1 MSRVVTPGQPATTV
15 IPQWSPGA
23 GTVTAV
29 AAIWTA
35 VIVASVFSPDLIH
48 GSEQEH
54 LPIAAITW
62 WFWGL
67 IATAFALV
75 PIAVQRGEGAV
86 RDGLWFVLAAATGAI
101 WLVATLLSV
110 FTERHVTGADPTQ
123 FPVAAV
129 FAPVV
134 AMAATGFV
142 AAFVTVLVR
151 RE

>member
-1 MSRVVTPGQPATTV
+1 MSRVITPGKPATPV
-15 IPQWSPGA
+15 IPHWSPVA

-35 VIVASVFSPDLIH
+35 VIVASVFSPDLVH

-75 PIAVQRGEGAV
+75 PIAVQRREGAV

-129 FAPVV
+129 FAPIV
-134 AMAATGFV
+134 AMVATGFV